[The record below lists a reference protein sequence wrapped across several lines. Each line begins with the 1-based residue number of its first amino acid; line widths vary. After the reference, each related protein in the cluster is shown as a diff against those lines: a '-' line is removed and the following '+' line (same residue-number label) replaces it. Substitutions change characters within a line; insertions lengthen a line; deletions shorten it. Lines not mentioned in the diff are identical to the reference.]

1 MGGTNTYMVEK
12 KKRRLDLSKL
22 SGRKLK
28 IVSSEEA
35 LKDIIPINWSIDVL
49 SGDKKIFNFNQEQ

>member
-1 MGGTNTYMVEK
+1 MYMVEK
-12 KKRRLDLSKL
+12 KKRRLDFSKL
-22 SGRKLK
+22 SGKKLK

-35 LKDIIPINWSIDVL
+35 LKDVIPINWSIDVL

>member
-1 MGGTNTYMVEK
+1 MYMVEK

-49 SGDKKIFNFNQEQ
+49 SGDKKICGIIR

>member
-1 MGGTNTYMVEK
+1 MYMVEK
-12 KKRRLDLSKL
+12 KRRLDFSKL

-35 LKDIIPINWSIDVL
+35 LKDVIPINWSENVL
-49 SGDKKIFNFNQEQ
+49 SGDKKICGIIR